1 MSHAEEIHTLRL
13 ESTTPRS
20 PKMPR
25 EVVSLTLVAKET
37 SEDVLTLQ
45 RRLTETENA
54 LAEASSRL
62 VEAFS
67 SAGRHAH
74 DPGSP
79 GPAVLLATES
89 PIPFASPPAA
99 TRVSQST
106 KRANSRP
113 ASKGVEFPNPLN
125 PDGTAR
131 DLEAA
136 LDDSVDKGHTLHGS
150 PPLPFKSWR
159 DSKVLSRGK
168 ENGIVKT
175 IGHPCFDASD
185 AAVVS
190 LTKFL
195 RASPTAR
202 VAATTY
208 WIVLHVWILFALFAH
223 HRSASGV
230 AEIASGAAP

>member
-1 MSHAEEIHTLRL
+1 MSHAEEIQTLRL

-150 PPLPFKSWR
+150 PPLPFKYWR